1 MLIERRPWTWKNVKL
16 PRKLE
21 DELGRDFLL
30 GVYTC
35 QLDHEPESVEILMEL
50 GNLYTLNGQVQEG
63 LHVDLRLV
71 DIKPHEPILHYNLA
85 CSQSLLNDVEAG
97 LASLRCAIE
106 LGYSNIEYLQE
117 DSDLENLR
125 KDERFGCI
133 VTSMRS
139 KAHQQEGEH
148 LA

>member
-71 DIKPHEPILHYNLA
+71 EIKPHEPIYRH
-85 CSQSLLNDVEAG
+85 
-97 LASLRCAIE
+97 AIE
-106 LGYSNIEYLQE
+106 NRRGLHSLM
-117 DSDLENLR
+117 DCCS
-125 KDERFGCI
+125 
-133 VTSMRS
+133 VTSQCPACLTR
-139 KAHQQEGEH
+139 
-148 LA
+148 